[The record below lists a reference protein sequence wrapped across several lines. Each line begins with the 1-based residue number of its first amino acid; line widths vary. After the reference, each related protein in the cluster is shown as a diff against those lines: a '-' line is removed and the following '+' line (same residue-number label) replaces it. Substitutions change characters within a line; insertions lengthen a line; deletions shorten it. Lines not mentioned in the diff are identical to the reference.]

1 MASPPRIGVVVSGVS
16 GAAPTHST
24 LHLIEA
30 ARAEGYAVEVIEP
43 WDFEIDEAGRPC
55 ARVHRLE
62 PGVQDRDALAHDL
75 RHRLFPRRSV
85 RLDGLALLLLRAN
98 PLNST
103 ILTFA
108 QLVEAAGV
116 PVRNRPG
123 DLTRTSH
130 KAWLA
135 TLDGVP
141 RPRTLVTR
149 SASAAD
155 RFASTCEAVVLK
167 PARASGGRGVARV
180 RGRHGLE
187 DAFTDAIRA
196 GDGYVVVQEYLDA
209 AADGERRLLYLRGV
223 GLLGGY
229 LRLRAPGE
237 FRHNLR
243 LGADPVPCPPDPR
256 DAALIAALA
265 PHLDAAGVHFA
276 GVDAMDGRVIEINAL
291 NPGGIH
297 YTAAYTGLP
306 IARTVLA
313 HLLLPPGTETPA

>member
-1 MASPPRIGVVVSGVS
+1 MAPPPRIGVVVSGVS
-16 GAAPTHST
+16 GVTPTHST
-24 LHLIEA
+24 LHLVEVA
-30 ARAEGYAVEVIEP
+30 LAGGHAVEVIEP

-62 PGVQDRDALAHDL
+62 PGAVDRAALAEQL
-75 RHRLFPRRSV
+75 RHRLVPRRSV
-85 RLDGLALLLLRAN
+85 RLDGLDLLLLRAN

-108 QLVEAAGV
+108 QLVEATGV

-123 DLTRTSH
+123 ELTRTSH

-149 SASAAD
+149 SLSAAD
-155 RFASTCEAVVLK
+155 RFASTCDAVVVK
-167 PARASGGRGVARV
+167 PARASGGRGVALA
-180 RGRHGLE
+180 RGRQALE
-187 DAFTDAIRA
+187 DAVAGAIRA
-196 GDGYVVVQEYLDA
+196 GDGYVVVQEYLQA
-209 AADGERRLLYLRGV
+209 AGDGERRLLYLRGA

-229 LRLRAPGE
+229 LRMRAPGE

-243 LGADPVPCPPDPR
+243 LGGEPVPCPPDAR
-256 DAALIAALA
+256 DAPLMAALA

-276 GVDAMDGRVIEINAL
+276 GVDVMDGRVIEINAL

-297 YTAAYTGLP
+297 YTAAFTGLP
-306 IARTVLA
+306 IARTVLT
-313 HLLLPPGTETPA
+313 HLLSPHRTENSE